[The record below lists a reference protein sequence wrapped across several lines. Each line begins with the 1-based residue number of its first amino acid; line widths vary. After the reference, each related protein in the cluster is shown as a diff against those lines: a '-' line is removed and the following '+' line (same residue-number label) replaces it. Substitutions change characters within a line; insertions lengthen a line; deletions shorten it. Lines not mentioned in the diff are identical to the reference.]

1 MAEDGTPVVKRYGPL
16 PSSEMK
22 PVFITIGTVVIEL
35 SVFNKK
41 KLKNDN
47 M

>member
-1 MAEDGTPVVKRYGPL
+1 MAEDGTPVVKGYGPL

-22 PVFITIGTVVIEL
+22 PVFGTVVIEL

-41 KLKNDN
+41 LKNDN